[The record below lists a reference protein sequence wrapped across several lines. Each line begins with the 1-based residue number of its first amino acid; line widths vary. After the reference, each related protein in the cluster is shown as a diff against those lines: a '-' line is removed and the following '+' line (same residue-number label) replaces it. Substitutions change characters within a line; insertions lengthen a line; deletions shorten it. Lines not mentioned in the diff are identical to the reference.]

1 MHISYNAV
9 LYNEF
14 FFFQV
19 KFALSWCIRPGG
31 IVKAFVE
38 IQNTNIHFY
47 MVFEG
52 EL

>member
-1 MHISYNAV
+1 MR
-9 LYNEF
+9 F

-19 KFALSWCIRPGG
+19 KFALLIRPGG

-52 EL
+52 EV